1 MQACPLRLIFEHE
14 LGVCMTSVLL
24 LQDYTPA
31 LTYIIVQKR
40 HHTRIF
46 PSDGRDADRSGN
58 VMAGMSALTMVDL
71 YCSPAALYSGGLIK
85 PCKQL
90 VIAFAWSA
98 IKPLS
103 SWLLLACT
111 PISKRMQPLLCYAP
125 LPMQPRSMS
134 THCVRVRHVRATRPT
149 RRLVTSH
156 RPQCML
162 NSRLSILCQL

>member
-1 MQACPLRLIFEHE
+1 
-14 LGVCMTSVLL
+14 MTSVLL

-58 VMAGMSALTMVDL
+58 VMAGTSALTMVDL
-71 YCSPAALYSGGLIK
+71 CCSPAALYSGGLIK

-98 IKPLS
+98 ISRSLCGCC
-103 SWLLLACT
+103 LLARQYQSAC
-111 PISKRMQPLLCYAP
+111 SHCFVMRRCLCNLEA
-125 LPMQPRSMS
+125 
-134 THCVRVRHVRATRPT
+134 
-149 RRLVTSH
+149 
-156 RPQCML
+156 
-162 NSRLSILCQL
+162 